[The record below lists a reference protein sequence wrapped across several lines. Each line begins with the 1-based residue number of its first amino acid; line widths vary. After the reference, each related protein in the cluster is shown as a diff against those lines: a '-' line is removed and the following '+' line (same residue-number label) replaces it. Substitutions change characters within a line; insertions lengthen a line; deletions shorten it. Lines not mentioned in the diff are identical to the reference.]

1 MCYLVFTDGQSLFI
15 DGMERSRIVSKK
27 NGVGNAANCRRQAM
41 FYIEENLPMIIKFLF
56 FNGIVDFL
64 LGP

>member
-1 MCYLVFTDGQSLFI
+1 
-15 DGMERSRIVSKK
+15 MERSRIVSKK